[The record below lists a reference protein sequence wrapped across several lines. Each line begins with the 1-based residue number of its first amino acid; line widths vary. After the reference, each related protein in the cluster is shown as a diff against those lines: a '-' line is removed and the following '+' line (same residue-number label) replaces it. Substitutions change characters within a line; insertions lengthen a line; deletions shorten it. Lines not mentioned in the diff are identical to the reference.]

1 MRELV
6 LATGNAD
13 KVREIRAIL
22 EGLPFDVIGLERWPD
37 VVAPEETGAT
47 FADNAVLKAR
57 YYANAT
63 GLLVVA
69 EDSGLEI
76 DALDGAPGVE
86 SARFAGADTPYPDKF
101 AEIYRRLSATGS
113 RNSSARFVCAL
124 ALAEDDRILFQARG
138 TVEGRIAQKPRG
150 THGFGYDPI
159 FFYPPAGRTLAE
171 LTDGEKHAI
180 SHRGAAFAKLR
191 VYLQGL

>member
-1 MRELV
+1 MKRLV
-6 LATGNAD
+6 LATGNPD

-22 EGLPFDVIGLERWPD
+22 EGLPYDIAGLDAWPD
-37 VVAPEETGAT
+37 IAQPEETGAT
-47 FADNAVLKAR
+47 FAENAILKAR
-57 YYANAT
+57 YYASAT
-63 GLLVVA
+63 GELVVA

-76 DALDGAPGVE
+76 DELGGAPGVE
-86 SARFAGADTPYPDKF
+86 SARFAGADTPYPGKF

-113 RNSSARFVCAL
+113 RNSTARFVCEL
-124 ALAEDDRILFQARG
+124 ALAEGDRILFQARG

-171 LTDGEKHAI
+171 LTAEEKHAV

-191 VYLQGL
+191 SFLES